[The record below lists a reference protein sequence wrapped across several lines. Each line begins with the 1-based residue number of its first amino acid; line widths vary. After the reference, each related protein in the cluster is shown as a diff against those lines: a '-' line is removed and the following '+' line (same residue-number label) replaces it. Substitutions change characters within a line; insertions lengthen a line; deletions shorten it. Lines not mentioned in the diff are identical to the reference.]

1 MRAATPVAGNAAAGS
16 PSRYQRAHRR
26 LSADGLLACGAQGGE
41 LVFWGVASV
50 RDDAFCKSPA
60 RLGRLLPAWSARKP
74 PRAVRWERAE
84 EIGDGAPTYT
94 PIETEKSGDFDPPFQ
109 PVKFRTSKTRS
120 RISPIARSAPRPCG
134 FFVSNGLPTLRRESV
149 ATENPPAQ
157 ARTARSSGFATKA
170 GRTVI

>member
-1 MRAATPVAGNAAAGS
+1 MRAPTPVAGNAAAGL

-26 LSADGLLACGAQGGE
+26 LSADGLLACGAQVGK

-50 RDDAFCKSPA
+50 RDGALCKSPA

-74 PRAVRWERAE
+74 PRAVRRERAE
-84 EIGDGAPTYT
+84 KTGDGAPAFT
-94 PIETEKSGDFDPPFQ
+94 PLETEKSGGFDLPFQ
-109 PVKFRTSKTRS
+109 PVNFRTSKTRS

-149 ATENPPAQ
+149 ATENPP
-157 ARTARSSGFATKA
+157 GA
-170 GRTVI
+170 GAKRAFVGICDEGG